1 MKIVPDLVWSL
12 WLELVF
18 SKDGPPDLRTRLL
31 LAAFA
36 VRLREDERCPS
47 IAVLARMS
55 TLSPHTVAKL
65 MSDATQI
72 GWLTAEQ
79 LRRVQMTDD
88 ALRQVTCDDLVTL
101 Q

>member
-18 SKDGPPDLRTRLL
+18 SKDGPPDQRTRLL

-36 VRLREDERCPS
+36 VRLRADQRCPS
-47 IAVLARMS
+47 MAVLARMS
-55 TLSPHTVAKL
+55 TLSPRIVGKL
-65 MSDATQI
+65 MSDAMRI
-72 GWLTAEQ
+72 GWLTDEQ
-79 LRRVQMTDD
+79 LRRMRVTDD
-88 ALRQVTCDDLVTL
+88 AVRQITSDDTVTL

>member
-36 VRLREDERCPS
+36 VRLRADERCPS

-55 TLSPHTVAKL
+55 TLSPRTVGKL

-72 GWLTAEQ
+72 GWLTKEQ

-88 ALRQVTCDDLVTL
+88 AVRQVTCDDLVTL